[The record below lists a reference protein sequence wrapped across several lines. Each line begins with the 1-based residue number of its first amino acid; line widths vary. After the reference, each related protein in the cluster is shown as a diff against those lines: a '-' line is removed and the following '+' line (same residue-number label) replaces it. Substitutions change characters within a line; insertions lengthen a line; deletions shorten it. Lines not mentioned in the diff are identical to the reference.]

1 MKELSYIRIGNKL
14 FRIFFSKTLC
24 CISKSSQPKCVD
36 FILIDLSK
44 FTTLCVKL
52 STIEDKT
59 NVTLLQFLLSP
70 CSMLINERLRQ
81 REAEFST
88 KAPTTANLQHWNG
101 DKGGNGNIRVDFL
114 ALHQILSRIVG
125 KFMNILFLK
134 YSKIDINYST

>member
-1 MKELSYIRIGNKL
+1 MKELSYIIIGIKL
-14 FRIFFSKTLC
+14 FGIFFTKTLC

-52 STIEDKT
+52 SIIEDKT

-88 KAPTTANLQHWNG
+88 KAPTTANLWNG

-125 KFMNILFLK
+125 KFMSILFLK